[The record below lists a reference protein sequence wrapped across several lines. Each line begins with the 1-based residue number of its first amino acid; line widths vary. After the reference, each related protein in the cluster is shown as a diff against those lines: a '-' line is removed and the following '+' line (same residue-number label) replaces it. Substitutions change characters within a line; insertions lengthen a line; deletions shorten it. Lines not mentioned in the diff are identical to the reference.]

1 MDRTSTFL
9 YFIKTLSNK
18 KDSEVFAL
26 EPLYDSEDDD
36 FDILYEYLD
45 NLKRDVREEVVQ
57 NLVRFAKEYRE
68 KVTESENVKMN

>member
-1 MDRTSTFL
+1 MNRTSTFL

-18 KDSEVFAL
+18 NNSEVFTL

-45 NLKRDVREEVVQ
+45 SLKRDVREEVVQ
-57 NLVRFAKEYRE
+57 NVVNFAKEYRE
-68 KVTESENVKMN
+68 KVTEREIVKMN